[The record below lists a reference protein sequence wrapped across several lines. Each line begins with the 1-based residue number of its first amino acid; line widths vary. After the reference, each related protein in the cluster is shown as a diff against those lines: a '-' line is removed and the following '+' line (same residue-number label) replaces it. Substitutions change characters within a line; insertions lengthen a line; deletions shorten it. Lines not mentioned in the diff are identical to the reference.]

1 MNCKRNHKPVM
12 AKIHGNARAYKEFG
26 CPATPALT
34 PPVSLC
40 DDWNT
45 GVRAGLLNNQTVGA
59 GVRMEE
65 VKIKTKDE
73 LQHRGNPPLVSLAGR
88 AGFSTP
94 FPEGMS
100 PLGPF
105 IFLNHIWGGRP

>member
-1 MNCKRNHKPVM
+1 MNLENFNRSFNLIK

-40 DDWNT
+40 DDWKA

-65 VKIKTKDE
+65 VKIKTKGVNKH
-73 LQHRGNPPLVSLAGR
+73 QHRGKPPLVSLSGR

-94 FPEGMS
+94 FPEGS
-100 PLGPF
+100 TPLGSF
-105 IFLNHIWGGRP
+105 IFQ